1 MYNRCHAASCR
12 YIPAGR
18 DSRSKP
24 HSSKAASVKKP
35 PSREEGGLSSMLQK
49 LLPKGLDFGDILLFL
64 ILLFLYVETKDE
76 EFLIILILTAYW
88 AIAS

>member
-1 MYNRCHAASCR
+1 
-12 YIPAGR
+12 
-18 DSRSKP
+18 
-24 HSSKAASVKKP
+24 
-35 PSREEGGLSSMLQK
+35 MLQK